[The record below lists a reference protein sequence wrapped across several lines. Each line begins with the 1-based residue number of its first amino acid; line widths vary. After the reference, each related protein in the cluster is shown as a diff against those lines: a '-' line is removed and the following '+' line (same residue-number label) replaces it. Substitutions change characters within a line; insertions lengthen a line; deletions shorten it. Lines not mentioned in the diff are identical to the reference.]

1 MELTWEEVEV
11 AALIRQEW
19 RRSVAK
25 YYVHVDVGWIKLSQ
39 VKAYNRRKSKI
50 AIYRSPMKI
59 LASNFTDRLTTGA
72 ILDKMQN

>member
-25 YYVHVDVGWIKLSQ
+25 YYVHVDVG
-39 VKAYNRRKSKI
+39 
-50 AIYRSPMKI
+50 
-59 LASNFTDRLTTGA
+59 
-72 ILDKMQN
+72 